1 MPDVDLTRMPA
12 KQGFA
17 DLVQVNNQ
25 SWEKSGGPAWT
36 TATYDDAGYV
46 WFALKDQGVLHST
59 VFWMENHGR
68 HGHPWNGRNN
78 CLGLEDVTAHFAD
91 GIAPS
96 SQENVLTREGV
107 PTALELTDAKP
118 TVVNYIQGVVRI
130 PPGFENVQSLQ
141 FAPGE
146 VTFIS
151 TTGKRV
157 PCPVRHEF
165 LRSGK
170 L

>member
-1 MPDVDLTRMPA
+1 MPA

-25 SWEKSGGPAWT
+25 PWEKSGGPAWT
-36 TATYDDAGYV
+36 AATYADAGYV
-46 WFALKDQGVLHST
+46 WFSLKDQDVLHST

-68 HGHPWNGRNN
+68 HNHPWNGRNN

-91 GIAPS
+91 GISAS
-96 SQENVLTREGV
+96 SQENALTREGV
-107 PTALELTDAKP
+107 PTALELTDGKP

-130 PPGFENVQSLQ
+130 PPGFENVQTLQ

-157 PCPVRHEF
+157 TCRVRHEF